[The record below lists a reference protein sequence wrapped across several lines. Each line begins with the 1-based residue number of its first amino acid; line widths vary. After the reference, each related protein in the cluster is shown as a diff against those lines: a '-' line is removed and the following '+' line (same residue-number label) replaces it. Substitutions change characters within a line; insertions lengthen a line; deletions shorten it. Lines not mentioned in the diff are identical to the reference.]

1 MHAMLQAIEFLLHEF
16 ADENR
21 MLVTAATAV
30 IVAQAL
36 KFIVSSL
43 RNRTVL
49 SERLFSSGGM
59 PSAHSAMVTSL
70 ATAVGSTHG
79 WHSDMFA
86 IVAVFSVIVLYDAV
100 NIRYAVGQQA
110 RFLNSLFG
118 GRRDGESPEF
128 KEALGHTPQEI
139 VAGAVLGVIIAT
151 LYYI

>member
-1 MHAMLQAIEFLLHEF
+1 MLHAIAFLLHEI

-30 IVAQAL
+30 VVAQVL
-36 KFIVSSL
+36 KFFVSSL
-43 RNRTVL
+43 RNRTIL

-79 WHSDMFA
+79 WHSDLFA
-86 IVAVFSVIVLYDAV
+86 VVAVFSVIVLYDAV
-100 NIRYAVGQQA
+100 NIRYAVGQHS
-110 RFLNSLFG
+110 RFLNSLL
-118 GRRDGESPEF
+118 GRNEDGSSEF
-128 KEALGHTPQEI
+128 KEQLGHTPQEI

-151 LYYI
+151 LYYL

>member
-1 MHAMLQAIEFLLHEF
+1 MHAMLQAIAFLLHEF

-30 IVAQAL
+30 VVAQAL
-36 KFIVSSL
+36 KFIVSSW

-79 WHSDMFA
+79 WHSDLFA

-118 GRRDGESPEF
+118 RREGESPEF
-128 KEALGHTPQEI
+128 KEQLGHTPQEI

>member
-1 MHAMLQAIEFLLHEF
+1 MLQVIAFLLHEF

-30 IVAQAL
+30 VVAQAL
-36 KFIVSSL
+36 KFIVSSW

-79 WHSDMFA
+79 WHSDLFA
-86 IVAVFSVIVLYDAV
+86 VVAVFSVIVLYDAV

-118 GRRDGESPEF
+118 RPEGGTPEF
-128 KEALGHTPQEI
+128 KEQLGHTPQEI